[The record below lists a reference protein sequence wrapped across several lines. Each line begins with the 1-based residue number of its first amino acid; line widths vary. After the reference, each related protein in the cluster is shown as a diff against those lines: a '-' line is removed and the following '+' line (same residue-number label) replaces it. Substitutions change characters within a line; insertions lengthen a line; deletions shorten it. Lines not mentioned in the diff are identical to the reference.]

1 MDAGSNAG
9 EVAESVAEYA
19 GNFGDVVGEAQR
31 KLAID
36 FMGKMQLKSPVDTG
50 RFRRSWNASWDEPDK
65 SVEDPREDGT
75 YDRLTAEEMDPG
87 PRPEN
92 VTDLYVSNYL
102 PYGPP
107 LNDGH
112 SDQAPSGFFEL
123 GVHELT
129 EEFDGL

>member
-9 EVAESVAEYA
+9 EVAESVSNYA
-19 GNFGDVVGEAQR
+19 DGLGDKVGEAQR

-36 FMGKMQLKSPVDTG
+36 FMSKMQLKSPVDTG
-50 RFRRSWNASWDEPDK
+50 RFRRSWNASWDEPDTT
-65 SVEDPREDGT
+65 VEDPREEGT

-87 PRPEN
+87 PRPMGAN
-92 VTDLYVSNYL
+92 NLYVSNYL

-112 SDQAPSGFFEL
+112 SDQAPAGFFEL
-123 GVHELT
+123 GLHEVV
-129 EEFDGL
+129 EQFNGL